1 MASFQEN
8 EQVDVL
14 VIELP
19 APPGWIKKFTPRKGG
34 TPRRNDIVF
43 ISPTGEE
50 IKHKRQLEQYLKSH
64 TGGPAISEFD
74 WGLGDSPRRSAR
86 LSEKLKAEEAPE
98 SESPKKKQRKSSLK
112 KEAKDKNNNAE
123 VEDEAIGNKNVAA
136 EEAKESGEISM
147 ACAED
152 ADNAEVISNESL
164 PPKVDIEITVE
175 KTEGDDV
182 VEKPSDL
189 EITKYTATECVNANA
204 EGSKNATTEL
214 IGVKTGETN
223 EFAGAIGDESKD
235 AYHAEKGTPDGKVD
249 GAEKIDVNHNNAE
262 EKQAAEIP
270 DIPSVG
276 N

>member
-1 MASFQEN
+1 MASFREN

-123 VEDEAIGNKNVAA
+123 VEDEAIDNNNVAA

-147 ACAED
+147 ARGED
-152 ADNAEVISNESL
+152 AGNAEVITDEAL
-164 PPKVDIEITVE
+164 PQKVDIEITEE
-175 KTEGDDV
+175 KTEGDNV
-182 VEKPSDL
+182 VEEPSDL
-189 EITKYTATECVNANA
+189 EITKNTATESADGNA
-204 EGSKNATTEL
+204 EGSKKATTEV
-214 IGVKTGETN
+214 IGIKTEESK
-223 EFAGAIGDESKD
+223 EFAGPNGDESKD
-235 AYHAEKGTPDGKVD
+235 AYHAKKGTPDEKVD
-249 GAEKIDVNHNNAE
+249 DAEKIDVNQNNAE

-270 DIPSVG
+270 DKPAVG